1 MHKLMIL
8 AGLLVAGCGSER
20 PQEPAE
26 GRSTPPVS
34 ETTASAASSSACNI
48 LTQADAE
55 AALDHPVSRRT
66 DAGGGGLHI
75 CRYGYEGEA
84 MDRGNVSVTVQP
96 VDIATL
102 KQAVTA
108 SGTVFEPVPG
118 LGDEA
123 YYSREAGLYVGK
135 GSRTAIYRL
144 GKGGLSDARE
154 ATIALARATA
164 GKL

>member
-1 MHKLMIL
+1 
-8 AGLLVAGCGSER
+8 
-20 PQEPAE
+20 
-26 GRSTPPVS
+26 
-34 ETTASAASSSACNI
+34 
-48 LTQADAE
+48 
-55 AALDHPVSRRT
+55 
-66 DAGGGGLHI
+66 
-75 CRYGYEGEA
+75 